1 MLQTLSIKNIA
12 LIERLELSFSKGFHV
27 LTGETGAGKSIII
40 DAVNFVLGERAN
52 RDLIKSGAEKAFVE
66 ALFDISQSPEIL
78 ERLEELGIEHQI
90 EDNLIISREL
100 NLSGKS
106 VCRVNGTLVN
116 LSSLKTVTDLLVDIH
131 GQHEHQSL
139 LDVSSH
145 LKFLDAF
152 DRNTISPLLHQV
164 AALFEQ
170 HQSILKELHAGFPSE
185 QERLRRMDLLRY
197 QIQEI
202 SEAKLQPGEETELDS
217 QLKRLSNAQAIVS
230 ALENSYG
237 LLSGEEGGAL
247 SQANTALRELSGI
260 SGYHSEYQDVHD
272 RLQDA
277 YYAMEDV
284 AYTLRDLKA
293 GFEFQPELL
302 AEVET
307 RLALIHTLKRKYGG
321 SVEEILSF
329 LFNAQEEYDALVQ
342 SDARKEKLEQELSN
356 CKTKY
361 KKAAALLMEARKA
374 ASSRFSERL
383 VTELRALGM
392 EKARFEIALE
402 PLQDGTLTADGL
414 GRAEFL
420 LSTNAGEPVKPL
432 PRVASGGEL
441 SRIMLAFKTIHM
453 GSIPTVIFDEID
465 TGISGHIATAV
476 GQKMRQIS
484 RDHQVLCITHLPQIA
499 SMADVH
505 FLVEKLEEGGKTTSS
520 VRELSHTDRIA
531 EIARIM
537 GAKQTD
543 IRAME
548 HAKELLEQGHVTP

>member
-1 MLQTLSIKNIA
+1 MLQTLTIKNIA
-12 LIERLELSFSKGFHV
+12 LIERLELSFSTGFHV

-66 ALFDISQSPEIL
+66 ASFDVGRSPEVFS
-78 ERLEELGIEHQI
+78 RLEELGIEHQI

-100 NLSGKS
+100 NVNGKS
-106 VCRVNGTLVN
+106 VCRINGMLVN

-145 LKFLDAF
+145 LGYLDAF
-152 DRNTISPLLHQV
+152 DKNAISPLSQQV
-164 AALFEQ
+164 KKIFEQ
-170 HQSILKELHAGFPSE
+170 HQTILKELHAGFPSE

-197 QIQEI
+197 QIKEI
-202 SEAKLQPGEETELDS
+202 SEARLQPGEEAELDT
-217 QLKRLSNAQAIVS
+217 QLKRLSNAQAIIS
-230 ALENSYG
+230 ALENSYA
-237 LLSGEEGGAL
+237 LLSGEESGAL
-247 SQANTALRELSGI
+247 NEANAAIRELSGI
-260 SGYHSEYQDVHD
+260 AGYHAEYQDTCN

-277 YYAMEDV
+277 YYTMQDI
-284 AYTLRDLKA
+284 AYSLRDLKA
-293 GFEFQPELL
+293 NFEFQPELL

-321 SVEEILSF
+321 SVEEMLAF
-329 LFNAQEEYDALVQ
+329 LQKAQDEYDALIE
-342 SDARKEKLEQELSN
+342 SDTRKEKLEHSLSK
-356 CKTKY
+356 CKAQY
-361 KKAAALLMEARKA
+361 QNAAALLMEARTAA
-374 ASSRFSERL
+374 ASRFAERL
-383 VTELRALGM
+383 VAELKALGM
-392 EKARFEIALE
+392 EKAHFEVALE
-402 PLQDGTLTADGL
+402 PLSGGALSLDGL
-414 GRAEFL
+414 AHAEFL

-432 PRVASGGEL
+432 QRVASGGEL

-484 RDHQVLCITHLPQIA
+484 REHQVLCITHLPQIA

-520 VRELSHTDRIA
+520 VRELSYEERIA

-548 HAKELLEQGHVTP
+548 HAKELLELSRA

>member
-12 LIERLELSFSKGFHV
+12 LIERLELSFSTGFHV

-66 ALFDISQSPEIL
+66 ASFDVSRSPDVL
-78 ERLEELGIEHQI
+78 ERLEELGVEHQA

-100 NLSGKS
+100 NISGKS
-106 VCRVNGTLVN
+106 VCRINGTLVN

-145 LKFLDAF
+145 LGYLDAF
-152 DRNTISPLLHQV
+152 DKNAISPLAQQV
-164 AALFEQ
+164 EKIFLQ

-202 SEAKLQPGEETELDS
+202 SDARLQPGEEAELDA
-217 QLKRLSNAQAIVS
+217 QLKRLSNAQAIIS
-230 ALENSYG
+230 ALENSYV
-237 LLSGEEGGAL
+237 LLFGEEVGAL
-247 SQANTALRELSGI
+247 NGATAAIRELSGI
-260 SGYHSEYQDVHD
+260 AGYHADYQDACN
-272 RLQDA
+272 RLQDT
-277 YYAMEDV
+277 YYAMEDI
-284 AYTLRDLKA
+284 AYSLRDLKA
-293 GFEFQPELL
+293 NFEFQPELL
-302 AEVET
+302 IEVEA
-307 RLALIHTLKRKYGG
+307 RLGRIHSLKRKYGG
-321 SVEEILSF
+321 SIEEMLAFLSK
-329 LFNAQEEYDALVQ
+329 AQEEYDALVQ
-342 SDARKEKLEQELSN
+342 NDARKEKLEQSLSV
-356 CKTKY
+356 CKTQY
-361 KKAAALLMEARKA
+361 KEAASLLMEARKSA
-374 ASSRFSERL
+374 AFLFSERL
-383 VTELRALGM
+383 IAELKALGM
-392 EKARFEIALE
+392 EKAQFEVALE
-402 PLQDGTLTADGL
+402 PLAEGTLSMDGL
-414 GRAEFL
+414 ARAEFL

-432 PRVASGGEL
+432 QRVASGGEL

-484 RDHQVLCITHLPQIA
+484 REHQILCITHLPQIA

-505 FLVEKLEEGGKTTSS
+505 FLVEKLEEGGKTTSM
-520 VRELSHTDRIA
+520 VRELSHEERIA

-543 IRAME
+543 IRAMA
-548 HAKELLEQGHVTP
+548 HAKELLELSHI

>member
-12 LIERLELSFSKGFHV
+12 LIERLELSFSTGFHV

-66 ALFDISQSPEIL
+66 ASFDVSRSPDVL
-78 ERLEELGIEHQI
+78 ERLEELGVEHQA

-100 NLSGKS
+100 NISGKS
-106 VCRVNGTLVN
+106 VCRINGTLVN

-145 LKFLDAF
+145 LGYLDAF
-152 DRNTISPLLHQV
+152 DKNAISPLSQQV
-164 AALFEQ
+164 EKIFLQ

-202 SEAKLQPGEETELDS
+202 SDARLQPGEEAELDA
-217 QLKRLSNAQAIVS
+217 QLKRLSNAQAIIS
-230 ALENSYG
+230 ALENSYV
-237 LLSGEEGGAL
+237 LLFGEEVGAL
-247 SQANTALRELSGI
+247 NGATAAIRELSGI
-260 SGYHSEYQDVHD
+260 AGYHADYQDACN

-277 YYAMEDV
+277 YYAMEDI
-284 AYTLRDLKA
+284 AYFLRDLKA
-293 GFEFQPELL
+293 NFEFQPELL
-302 AEVET
+302 IEVEA
-307 RLALIHTLKRKYGG
+307 RLGRIHSLKRKYGG
-321 SVEEILSF
+321 SIEEMLAF
-329 LFNAQEEYDALVQ
+329 LNKAQEEYDALVQ
-342 SDARKEKLEQELSN
+342 NDARKEKLEQSLSV
-356 CKTKY
+356 CKTQY
-361 KKAAALLMEARKA
+361 KEAASLLMEARKSA
-374 ASSRFSERL
+374 AFRFSERL
-383 VTELRALGM
+383 IAELKALGM
-392 EKARFEIALE
+392 EKAQFEVALE
-402 PLQDGTLTADGL
+402 PLAEGTLSMDGL
-414 GRAEFL
+414 ARAEFL

-432 PRVASGGEL
+432 QRVASGGEL

-484 RDHQVLCITHLPQIA
+484 REHQILCITHLPQIA

-505 FLVEKLEEGGKTTSS
+505 FLVEKLEEGGKTTSM
-520 VRELSHTDRIA
+520 VRELSHEERIA

-543 IRAME
+543 IRAMA
-548 HAKELLEQGHVTP
+548 HAKELLELSHI